1 MPYSWARSLIHW
13 PGGILMINEFGLDY
27 VVHLLLL
34 IFVGA
39 LWGGIIRI
47 VRGKVLIGVL
57 YILTGAFFGIGWIID
72 LINMLTKKNFANA

>member
-1 MPYSWARSLIHW
+1 
-13 PGGILMINEFGLDY
+13 
-27 VVHLLLL
+27 L

-39 LWGGIIRI
+39 LWGGVIRI

-72 LINMLTKKNFANA
+72 LINMLTKKNFANG